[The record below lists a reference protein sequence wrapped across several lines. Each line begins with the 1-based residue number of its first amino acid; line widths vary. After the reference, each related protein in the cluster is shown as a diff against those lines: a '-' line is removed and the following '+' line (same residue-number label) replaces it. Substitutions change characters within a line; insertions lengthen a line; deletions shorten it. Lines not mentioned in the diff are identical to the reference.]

1 MRAGGLRGLT
11 SRLLRTPRRRRG
23 VVLAIVAVAASTGVP
38 VLIAGST
45 SVFTRLAT
53 LPLWVIAGAP
63 LLMVAGWGANAGR
76 VAILAR
82 ANGRRLPFRHAWLVA
97 AGGDFGAA
105 LGPGGLTGI
114 AAYIFLLA
122 RSGLGSAAATAL
134 FALERLLDQL
144 VFAAALAASAAALA
158 LGSQHAHPWRL
169 FGIAATLCAGL
180 VFVILVALAQYR
192 RLVRAS
198 AWTLA
203 RLRIGARRRWRF
215 IRWSFLFRRGL
226 GEVAALPKGRLALIA
241 LCAAGYWA
249 ARFAILPLIA
259 AGMHAPV
266 PWGYLLAVQV
276 IALFAGQLSLLP
288 GGTITVEAVFAG
300 LLLPFLHRQDLGL
313 MLLVWRGSVFY
324 FTLVAGG
331 ASFALATARGP
342 AGAPVPRASQRTT

>member
-1 MRAGGLRGLT
+1 MFLK
-11 SRLLRTPRRRRG
+11 PRRRRG
-23 VVLAIVAVAASTGVP
+23 LLLAMLAIAVSAGAP
-38 VLIAGST
+38 VLIAGGA
-45 SVFTRLAT
+45 SVFTRLGT
-53 LPLWVIAGAP
+53 LPLWVMVGAP
-63 LLMVAGWGANAGR
+63 ALMLVGWIGNAGR
-76 VAILAR
+76 VAILAC
-82 ANGRRLPFRHAWLVA
+82 ANGRRLSFGHAWLIA

-105 LGPGGLTGI
+105 LGPGGVTGI

-144 VFAAALAASAAALA
+144 VFVAALAASAAALA

-169 FGIAATLCAGL
+169 FVAAFTLCAGIVL
-180 VFVILVALAQYR
+180 VILVALAQYR
-192 RLVRAS
+192 RLVRAG

-203 RLRIGARRRWRF
+203 RLRLPVQRRWRF

-226 GEVAALPKGRLALIA
+226 ARVAALPRAQLLLLA

-266 PWGYLLAVQV
+266 PWSYLLAVQV
-276 IALFAGQLSLLP
+276 LALFAGQLSLLP
-288 GGTITVEAVFAG
+288 GGTITVEAVFAA
-300 LLLPFLHRQDLGL
+300 LLLPWLSRPDLGL
-313 MLLVWRGSVFY
+313 MLLLWRGSVFY

-331 ASFALATARGP
+331 TSFALATARH
-342 AGAPVPRASQRTT
+342 REDASVTEISSRNA